1 MVVRASIRTRRSR
14 DRRVSVFSS
23 RSGELQQHAFDVA
36 SAITNAKR
44 WRGSP
49 TTHPCVTASVFTAV
63 MRHLTRLGHGT
74 KLVGIL
80 VSKVRRLIVQVA
92 CAWLFLHVSVV
103 AGTTVLLVATGS
115 AASDLVCTCA
125 HGADHTSCRMHH
137 KPADSARCRL
147 QSTQNDLGFALLSML
162 GPPLP
167 VAAATVVADATLSRP
182 LEYQPPVLSDGTFSP
197 DPPPPRN

>member
-1 MVVRASIRTRRSR
+1 M
-14 DRRVSVFSS
+14 
-23 RSGELQQHAFDVA
+23 
-36 SAITNAKR
+36 
-44 WRGSP
+44 
-49 TTHPCVTASVFTAV
+49 
-63 MRHLTRLGHGT
+63 
-74 KLVGIL
+74 
-80 VSKVRRLIVQVA
+80 SKVRRRIVQVA

-115 AASDLVCTCA
+115 AAPDVVCTCA

-167 VAAATVVADATLSRP
+167 VSAAIVVADATLSRP
-182 LEYQPPVLSDGTFSP
+182 LDTSPQCFRTAPFS
-197 DPPPPRN
+197 